1 MRVTGIHK
9 NEHTTEMVE
18 LSGNLPFIKSIIII
32 MQQSIS
38 ISGEQ
43 NNTLWSKTLTFEW
56 IDY

>member
-43 NNTLWSKTLTFEW
+43 NNTLWSKTLTFE
-56 IDY
+56 